1 MSKNT
6 RNRILL
12 TAVAALLLVCV
23 AVGGTLAWLVD
34 QTTPVVN
41 EFKTTGIDI
50 DLTET
55 KNDGDKWTMEMIP
68 GTSESKN
75 PTVSVEKTTTV
86 DIILFVKFDN
96 QAPSGLNYTSNLNTT
111 NDWSQGT
118 ADDIGT
124 DVWYRKV
131 SAAEIKAG
139 TTCDLT
145 GCTKSGTLHWH
156 LLADVVTPGTADA
169 NDCGSVMVANTV
181 TKDSTTNQIAGGTM
195 TWTAWAI
202 QQAGFVDA
210 AGAITDLE
218 SAYKLAQTNGSY
230 ATVSDI
236 PTT

>member
-34 QTTPVVN
+34 QTSPVVN
-41 EFKTTGIDI
+41 EFTATGIDI
-50 DLTET
+50 DLTED
-55 KNDGDKWTMEMIP
+55 KDDDNKWTMEMIP
-68 GTSESKN
+68 GTSKAKN
-75 PTVSVEKTTTV
+75 PTVIVEKATTV

-96 QAPSGLNYTSNLNTT
+96 HAPEALTYTSNLSSANGWT
-111 NDWSQGT
+111 NGT
-118 ADDIGT
+118 ANDIGT

-139 TTCDLT
+139 TTCTLT
-145 GCTKSGTLHWH
+145 GCTESGTLHWH
-156 LLADVVTPGTADA
+156 LLADVVTPNTADG
-169 NDCGSVMVANTV
+169 NDCGSVMVANTI
-181 TKDSTTNQIAGGTM
+181 TKDATTNQIAGGTM

-202 QQAGFVDA
+202 QQAGFVDED
-210 AGAITDLE
+210 GTITDLV
-218 SAYKLAQTNGSY
+218 SAYKLAQTTGAY
-230 ATVSDI
+230 ATVDDI